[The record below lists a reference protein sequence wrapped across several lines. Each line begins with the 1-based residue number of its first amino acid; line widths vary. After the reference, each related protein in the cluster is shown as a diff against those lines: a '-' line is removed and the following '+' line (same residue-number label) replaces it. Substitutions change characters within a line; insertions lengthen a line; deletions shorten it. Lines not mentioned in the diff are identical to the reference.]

1 MTGILKTPRVLK
13 LPNFRNLYL
22 AGATSELGSFVTET
36 VLMLFVFK
44 LSNHD
49 KSYLGI
55 LRATFLVCLTLG
67 GILGGPIGNSFN
79 RKKIL
84 IFCDLA
90 RIPLLIL
97 LFFVQ
102 SIPMV
107 IACDA
112 IIAFF
117 TGIFRPSRQALI
129 NEIVPKE
136 NIKKA
141 NGIFGSTNAI
151 LHLTGPLLGAVIF
164 GLLDGINLVLFIDF
178 LTYLFGI
185 FILSRIQYTYNK
197 KEITE
202 GNIFSETS
210 IGFKYVLKRKDL
222 FAINLN
228 TFCAGLAIGILI
240 PLLVPFTIEV
250 LQKTE
255 RHYGILM
262 TFFGLGGI
270 VGSWSAE
277 FLSRFLPHGKIPLLS
292 IVFEAI
298 VFILFIYNRIFPLSC
313 LILLFWG
320 YLVFVRITTQMN
332 FISDTVETSML
343 TRVYAFLEM
352 SFLVPNISGGILIA
366 ALGNDFQTMELLS
379 GAALIFLILIV
390 TRLPF
395 RHMRLLWNVE
405 PESVDRDDIQI

>member
-1 MTGILKTPRVLK
+1 MSSFFKTPPVLK

-44 LSNHD
+44 LSNQD

-55 LRATFLVCLTLG
+55 LRAIFLVCLTLG

-79 RKKIL
+79 RKKVLMI
-84 IFCDLA
+84 CDLA

-97 LFFVQ
+97 LFFIQ

-117 TGIFRPSRQALI
+117 TGIFRPSRHALL

-136 NIKKA
+136 KIKKA

-151 LHLTGPLLGAVIF
+151 LHLVGPLLGATIF
-164 GLLDGINLVLFIDF
+164 GLLNSIDLVLVIDF

-185 FILSRIQYTYNK
+185 FLLSRIKYIPQK
-197 KEITE
+197 KLISE
-202 GNIFSETS
+202 GNILTETFA
-210 IGFKYVLKRKDL
+210 GFGYLLKRKDL
-222 FAINLN
+222 LAINLN
-228 TFCAGLAIGILI
+228 GFCAGLAIGILI

-250 LQKTE
+250 LGKTD

-270 VGSWSAE
+270 IGSWSAE
-277 FLSRFLPHGKIPLLS
+277 FVSKYLPHGKVPLLS
-292 IVFEAI
+292 IFFETI
-298 VFILFIYNRIFPLSC
+298 VFILFIYNRYFLLSC
-313 LILLFWG
+313 LILFFWG

-332 FISDTVETSML
+332 FISDTVETSIL
-343 TRVYAFLEM
+343 THVYALLEM
-352 SFLVPNISGGILIA
+352 SFIIPNISGGILIA
-366 ALGNDFQTMELLS
+366 VLGNDFKTMELLT
-379 GAALIFLILIV
+379 GAAIIFFISI
-390 TRLPF
+390 TARLPF
-395 RHMRLLWNVE
+395 KHMRLLWNVE
-405 PESVDRDDIQI
+405 PTGVNRDIQI